1 MGNVVQLEHVT
12 KKFGKQLAVKD
23 VSLTIEK
30 GSTVA
35 ILGPNGAGKT
45 TTISMMLGL
54 LEPTE
59 GVVKVFDKSPKETIV
74 RDRIGAMLQEVSII
88 DMLKVREVIEMF
100 RSYYTSPL
108 QVEELISITG
118 LKEDVLGKW
127 ANKLSGGQKR
137 RVGFALALTG
147 NPDLVFFDEPTA
159 GLDITARRNFW
170 EKVETLKSQGKTIIF
185 TTHYLQEADDFSERI
200 ILFNN
205 GEVIADGKTEEIK
218 RNLAT
223 RSVSFLTDDK
233 EVMALVQTFHTV
245 IRCFEK
251 DGRFYIVTS
260 DTDAVL
266 AQIFQQGIHAKDVA
280 IEQGRLEEVFE
291 HLTSNDQEVM

>member
-1 MGNVVQLEHVT
+1 MENIVKLEQVT
-12 KKFGKQLAVKD
+12 KKFGKKTAVNG

-30 GSTVA
+30 GTTVA

-54 LEPTE
+54 LEPTS
-59 GVVKVFDKSPKETIV
+59 GTVKVFDKSPKEIAV
-74 RDRIGAMLQEVSII
+74 RNRIGAMLQETSVL
-88 DMLKVREVIEMF
+88 DMLKVREFIEMF

-108 QVEELISITG
+108 SMEELIALTG
-118 LKEDVLGKW
+118 FKEDELKKR

-137 RVGFALALTG
+137 RLGFALALAG
-147 NPDLVFFDEPTA
+147 NPDLIFFDEPTV

-170 EKVETLKSQGKTIIF
+170 ERVEILKLQGKTIIF

-205 GEVIADGKTEEIK
+205 GEIITDGKPDEIK
-218 RNLAT
+218 RNIAT
-223 RSVSFLTDDK
+223 RSVSFQTDDK
-233 EVMALVQTFHTV
+233 EVIGLLQSFDDV
-245 IRCFEK
+245 IRCYEK
-251 DGRFYIVTS
+251 DGRIYVVTS
-260 DTDAVL
+260 NTDAVI
-266 AQIFQQGIHAKDVA
+266 AGIFRHGVDANDIA

-291 HLTSNDQEVM
+291 HLTSGSKEAI